1 MLEVRDSVET
11 RAIMA
16 LGWKHS
22 KLNEAQWFGK
32 IQYQLLLNSYVYI
45 QSILRRLL
53 SKEEVMT
60 SRASNIYLK
69 LIDG

>member
-32 IQYQLLLNSYVYI
+32 IQYQLLLNSY
-45 QSILRRLL
+45 SIY
-53 SKEEVMT
+53 SKKVT
-60 SRASNIYLK
+60 IKGGGDDITRQ
-69 LIDG
+69 